1 MVGDHHITQDLEDMV
16 AGVYNPSYLLVGFWQ
31 TQLFFFFMFW
41 LASDTCLVNLF
52 RMCSLWVLLWCRSG
66 HGSVQN
72 MTGEALIP
80 SSALSFVIGN
90 PSLPNRTDL
99 SGMCSS
105 QDSFPPFF
113 CGPWICCSSVQDVLI
128 FGQDNYTAYPA
139 ALFLLKLVWIAVIR
153 SRSQDPCE
161 TKAWCKRECY
171 WDCWFSK
178 AVIQLPVQTMDNPQ
192 QIFKVSTFGNF
203 GVASCLC
210 SLPWQL
216 SWLWCGVCC
225 CLSWSSLGRTS
236 AWFCFNFSGSIKV
249 PRTSLVTVQS
259 QDWGLH
265 SVCANSHGLSFP
277 VLNITDFCPPLVLPA
292 KEPA

>member
-66 HGSVQN
+66 HGSVRN

-90 PSLPNRTDL
+90 PCLPNRTDL

-105 QDSFPPFF
+105 QDSFPPLF
-113 CGPWICCSSVQDVLI
+113 CHPWICFSSVQDVLI

-139 ALFLLKLVWIAVIR
+139 ALFFFINWLG
-153 SRSQDPCE
+153 S
-161 TKAWCKRECY
+161 
-171 WDCWFSK
+171 
-178 AVIQLPVQTMDNPQ
+178 
-192 QIFKVSTFGNF
+192 
-203 GVASCLC
+203 
-210 SLPWQL
+210 QL
-216 SWLWCGVCC
+216 SGAEAKIHV
-225 CLSWSSLGRTS
+225 R
-236 AWFCFNFSGSIKV
+236 
-249 PRTSLVTVQS
+249 PRP
-259 QDWGLH
+259 D
-265 SVCANSHGLSFP
+265 
-277 VLNITDFCPPLVLPA
+277 A
-292 KEPA
+292 KESVIEIAGSPKHSHTAPSPGNG